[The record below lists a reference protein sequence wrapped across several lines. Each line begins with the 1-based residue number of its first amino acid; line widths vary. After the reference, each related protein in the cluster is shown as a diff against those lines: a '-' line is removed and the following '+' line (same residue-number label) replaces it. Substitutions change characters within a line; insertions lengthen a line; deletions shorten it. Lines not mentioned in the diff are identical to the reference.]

1 MIIWARHV
9 IYKLKFIEDIHMKNR
24 IKCNGKLVTINGHKI
39 HIYIQG
45 NKNAPAIVF
54 MSGHCTVAPVYDFK
68 VLYEKLLP
76 NFRVIVVEKYG
87 YGYSD
92 ICDSACDIDA
102 LVEVQRQ
109 TLAALGETGPY
120 ILAPHSMS
128 GLEAIRWKQ
137 SFPDEVSAIIGI
149 DMATPLSFSVLTDE
163 DIKKTIRLMRVLR
176 KLRLGSILTSLN
188 NRSLTADEIK
198 QHKLLRKRNAFN
210 ICCINEAKEVLRNS
224 KIVGDD
230 ECVKCPILLFSSS
243 GQDQER
249 DWVEN
254 QQKFALSMGARLI
267 SYDCGHYIHHFK
279 SEEMCKEIIEFIN
292 SLER

>member
-1 MIIWARHV
+1 MFDKLEFV
-9 IYKLKFIEDIHMKNR
+9 GEIYMKNI
-24 IKCNGKLVTINGHKI
+24 IKCNGEFVTINGHKI

-68 VLYEKLLP
+68 VLYEKLLH
-76 NFRVIVVEKYG
+76 NFKVIVIEKYG

-92 ICDSACDIDA
+92 ICESPCDIDT
-102 LVEVQRQ
+102 LVSIQRQ
-109 TLAALGETGPY
+109 ALALARETGPY

-137 SFPDEVSAIIGI
+137 KFPEEVSGIIGI
-149 DMATPLSFSVLTDE
+149 DMATPLSFSVWTEE
-163 DIKKTIRLMRVLR
+163 DIQKTVRLMQVLKR
-176 KLRLGSILTSLN
+176 LKLASVLSSVSNL
-188 NRSLTADEIK
+188 SLTEDEFK
-198 QHKLLRKRNAFN
+198 QHKLLKKRNAFN
-210 ICCINEAKEVLRNS
+210 ICCINEAREVLKNARVIGEAGS
-224 KIVGDD
+224 IQ
-230 ECVKCPILLFSSS
+230 CPTLLFSSN

-254 QQKFALSMGARLI
+254 QQKFATIMGAKLI
-267 SYDCGHYIHHFK
+267 RYDCGHYIHHFK
-279 SEEMCKEIIEFIN
+279 SDEMCKEIIEFIN